1 MREREK
7 IIAIGALGGSGTRAL
22 TNLFITAGVY
32 MGDDLNPPNDNLA
45 FTRLL
50 KNPEWYRNA
59 TTEEIMERL
68 DLFECYMN
76 PNKLNIK
83 KCINII
89 KYSMHSQGNKRNRV
103 NRIKTILTTGLAY
116 SRLIHKLIARREQH
130 DLWGWKEPNTQI
142 YIDELMTHFPDLK
155 YIHLIRH
162 GLDMAFSKNQQQLKN
177 WGWKYGI
184 KINPNDSHDEK
195 AFKQLEYWICSTRDV
210 LDTLKKYPGR
220 CLVINH
226 SNLCAEPQRCVEKI
240 IKFCNLDVSEEI
252 TKQLFEIPKKTN
264 SDQRYL
270 TYNTNIFSK
279 AQLDYVRNLGF
290 TIKSDNIRD
299 IETEFQKKALAFN

>member
-162 GLDMAFSKNQQQLKN
+162 GLDMAFSENQQQLKN

-184 KINPNDSHDEK
+184 RINSNDSYEDK
-195 AFKQLEYWICSTRDV
+195 AVKQLDYWISSTRDV

-220 CLVINH
+220 YLVINH
-226 SNLCAEPQRCVEKI
+226 SDLCFEPQRCVENI
-240 IKFCNLDVSEEI
+240 VKFCNLDVSEE
-252 TKQLFEIPKKTN
+252 TAKQLFDIPKKTN

-270 TYNTNIFSK
+270 RYNTNIFSED
-279 AQLDYVRNLGF
+279 QLSYVRNLGF
-290 TIKSDNIRD
+290 RIKAERYQD
-299 IETEFQKKALAFN
+299 